1 MRLISWAAVLFLA
14 LLALAALTAHAGAA
28 DIEKQPALTTDKMEY
43 KSGEI
48 VEVSY
53 NFLSEPQTDVTPRI
67 SIYQDPEL
75 ILHVITWD
83 AGTIQ
88 GKQKWDTSGLWD
100 GTYYIVLK
108 NHRQMGLLYEEEI
121 ISLSKFTLISGAKHQ
136 QPLLSIFNDMKRDFA
151 SGSIPIFT
159 PNIYNVQK
167 QEVAI
172 WSILAA

>member
-1 MRLISWAAVLFLA
+1 MNRTHWITVGFLVVILF
-14 LLALAALTAHAGAA
+14 AALTAHVSAW

-83 AGTIQ
+83 AG
-88 GKQKWDTSGLWD
+88 
-100 GTYYIVLK
+100 
-108 NHRQMGLLYEEEI
+108 
-121 ISLSKFTLISGAKHQ
+121 
-136 QPLLSIFNDMKRDFA
+136 
-151 SGSIPIFT
+151 
-159 PNIYNVQK
+159 
-167 QEVAI
+167 AI
-172 WSILAA
+172 